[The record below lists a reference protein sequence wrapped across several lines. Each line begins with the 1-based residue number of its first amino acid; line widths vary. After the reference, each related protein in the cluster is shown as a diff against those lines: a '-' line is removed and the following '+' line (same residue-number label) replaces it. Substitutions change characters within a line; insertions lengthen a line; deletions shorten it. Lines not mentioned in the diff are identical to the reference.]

1 MLLAPASA
9 RTQAIQ
15 PQHLRPSTDT
25 IEVTAE
31 LPGRSIPIATAIQSL
46 RRETRAGRATWRQ
59 VYQWRGKDGS
69 RTADTLWFD
78 ARTLAPVEHRRHNA
92 AMDAVTT
99 FSPGRART
107 RTVPKSGKPVVH
119 DTTVAG
125 ALYASGQL
133 DALLRA
139 APLAEGFGATY
150 RLYYGPPAPVR
161 AARVSVARSATITT
175 RAGRAVECWVVE
187 ALLPEGR
194 NVVYIA
200 RADRRTLR
208 LENFEDPKAM
218 FLFRW

>member
-1 MLLAPASA
+1 MA
-9 RTQAIQ
+9 REGRQ
-15 PQHLRPSTDT
+15 PH
-25 IEVTAE
+25 
-31 LPGRSIPIATAIQSL
+31 
-46 RRETRAGRATWRQ
+46 RRHALVR
-59 VYQWRGKDGS
+59 
-69 RTADTLWFD
+69 D

-92 AMDAVTT
+92 ALDAVTT

-107 RTVPKSGKPVVH
+107 RTVPKAGKPVVH
-119 DTTVAG
+119 DTAVAG

-133 DALLRA
+133 DALLRT

-150 RLYYGPPAPVR
+150 RLYYGPPTPVR
-161 AARVSVARSATITT
+161 AARVSVARSATVTT

-200 RADRRTLR
+200 KSDRRTLR